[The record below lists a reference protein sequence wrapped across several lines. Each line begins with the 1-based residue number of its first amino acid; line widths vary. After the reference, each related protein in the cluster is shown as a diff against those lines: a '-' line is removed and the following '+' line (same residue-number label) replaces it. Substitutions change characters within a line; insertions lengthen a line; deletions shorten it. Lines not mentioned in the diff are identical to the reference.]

1 MWRKEVRGSN
11 NCLSGLTRLEL
22 NHRKNC
28 WKSQVSFLSETE
40 KYPLPASSAGQH
52 FGPSRAGEN
61 LILLIVAVD
70 FLRNFSEILCTGLI
84 FQPLRLSLHFP
95 RGLEEAEKIMAGAG
109 SDYKS
114 IHSIFHPHLGTT
126 QRSALLKTQRGGKSY
141 FLEQFPH
148 YCWWKC
154 PGPSPRLYWQLTYG
168 VGCRNCQFNI
178 GGEFNPE
185 WGNRLYYR
193 RWQLVTDYENIKTI
207 MTILCF

>member
-84 FQPLRLSLHFP
+84 FQPLRLRLHFP
-95 RGLEEAEKIMAGAG
+95 WGLEEAEKIMAGAG
-109 SDYKS
+109 FWLQIYTFHIPSSSGNNSTVRITQNSKGREVIFWSNFHIIVGGNVLDPRPGFIDNWLMGLVAEIVSLISGENS
-114 IHSIFHPHLGTT
+114 IQNGETGFIID
-126 QRSALLKTQRGGKSY
+126 GGS
-141 FLEQFPH
+141 
-148 YCWWKC
+148 
-154 PGPSPRLYWQLTYG
+154 
-168 VGCRNCQFNI
+168 
-178 GGEFNPE
+178 
-185 WGNRLYYR
+185 
-193 RWQLVTDYENIKTI
+193 
-207 MTILCF
+207 